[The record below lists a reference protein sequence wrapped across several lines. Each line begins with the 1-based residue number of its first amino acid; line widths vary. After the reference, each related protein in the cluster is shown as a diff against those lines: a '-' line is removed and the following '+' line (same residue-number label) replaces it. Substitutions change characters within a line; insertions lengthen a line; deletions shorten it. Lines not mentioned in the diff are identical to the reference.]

1 MELGVHVPQEE
12 MCINHFVV
20 VKAEDET
27 GHEERPFWIARF
39 GCLSKCCRYQPYTAL
54 RTLFVVVALI
64 AAELLPI
71 VSSATIAASSSFFQG
86 CASNFF
92 LINAVES

>member
-1 MELGVHVPQEE
+1 MKRATRKDPSGSQGLVVFL
-12 MCINHFVV
+12 NVV
-20 VKAEDET
+20 VT
-27 GHEERPFWIARF
+27 N
-39 GCLSKCCRYQPYTAL
+39 QPYTAL
-54 RTLFVVVALI
+54 TTLFVVVALI